1 MWTSK
6 TATNDDDTRRRVAAM
21 RSRQRPENEVPVSV
35 ALDAMLGEAADFIVY
50 LSGVRV
56 FRTVLEFRLTAL
68 ARHRGAGRGLSGA
81 LFGHGEQED
90 RLLLGVEYADG
101 RIGSNLG
108 GFPAGLNQELDPTTP
123 VLMPGGGGGGDRSAE
138 TSYYLTPLP
147 PPGPLRIITAWPSR
161 GVAESV
167 TEIPA
172 EPLTDA
178 ATRVRVL
185 WNLDPDEQPVQPQPP
200 RVPPG
205 GWFDRSQR

>member
-35 ALDAMLGEAADFIVY
+35 ALDAMLGETADFIVY

-68 ARHRGAGRGLSGA
+68 AGHRGAGRGLSGA

-161 GVAESV
+161 GVAETV

>member
-1 MWTSK
+1 MWFSSTS
-6 TATNDDDTRRRVAAM
+6 ANDDATRRRIEAM
-21 RSRQRPENEVPVSV
+21 RARGRPDNEVPSSV
-35 ALDAMLGEAADFIVY
+35 ALDAVLGETADFGVY

-56 FRTVLEFRLTAL
+56 FRAGLEFRITAL
-68 ARHRGAGRGLSGA
+68 ARHPGAGRGLGGA

-108 GFPAGLNQELDPTTP
+108 PFNPELDPTAP
-123 VLMPGGGGGGDRSAE
+123 MLMPGGGAGGDRSADA
-138 TSYYLTPLP
+138 SCYLSPLP
-147 PPGPLRIITAWPSR
+147 PPGTLRIITAWPRR
-161 GVAESV
+161 GIAETV

-172 EPLTDA
+172 DTLIDA

-185 WNLDPDEQPVQPQPP
+185 WNLGPDEPPAPPQPP